1 MNLDCQILS
10 APLSEEIWKG
20 SQQSFLQSHAEGNR
34 FHDLNIIERLLPKG
48 YVSENVFK
56 FRGKEEDGTIR
67 PLKDICSE
75 DNTDIAVT
83 LSLIHI

>member
-34 FHDLNIIERLLPKG
+34 FHAPE
-48 YVSENVFK
+48 Y
-56 FRGKEEDGTIR
+56 
-67 PLKDICSE
+67 
-75 DNTDIAVT
+75 
-83 LSLIHI
+83 H